1 MRRAI
6 EIVGTGGVLELSVA
20 ISPKIKKRLLY
31 LEETLDGTYRLVYN
45 ADMIP
50 DFSKVTQLTFAN
62 MAGKKLSGATVTVEG
77 LNLVLPLAKA
87 SAIDTPLKAIQLE
100 EMKDGTWLML
110 YSRAL
115 IPDLASLS
123 ALKVIRED

>member
-6 EIVGTGGVLELSVA
+6 EIIGTGEALELSVA
-20 ISPKIKKRLLY
+20 ISPQIKKRLLY
-31 LEETLDGTYRLVYN
+31 LEETLDGSYRLVYN
-45 ADMIP
+45 GNMIP
-50 DFSKVTQLTFAN
+50 DFSKVTQLTFSN
-62 MAGKKLSGATVTVEG
+62 MGGKKLTDATVTIEG
-77 LNLVLPLAKA
+77 IGLVLPLAKA

-115 IPDLASLS
+115 IPDLAMLS
-123 ALKVIRED
+123 ALRVIRED